1 MSVGGAAGLDDP
13 GLRRRLGVAAS
24 VALVAVAVLLAF
36 VGSGGEDEDSALPSA
51 PHLVDAAELAE
62 AESELGHPVYWAGPL
77 PDRRLELDVE
87 PDGSVYLRYLPP
99 GAAVGSNSGAYLTVG
114 TYPLADAQAA
124 IRRTAKAAGVSTGVG
139 RVADGGI
146 VLENPE
152 SKGSVYLAYPGSDLQ
167 IEVYD
172 PAPGRAMELIEAGEI
187 RPVG

>member
-13 GLRRRLGVAAS
+13 GQRRRLGVAAS
-24 VALVAVAVLLAF
+24 VALVAVAALLAF
-36 VGSGGEDEDSALPSA
+36 FGGGGEEEDSALRSA
-51 PHLVDAAELAE
+51 PHLVDATELAE
-62 AESELGHPVYWAGPL
+62 AESALGHPVYWAGPL
-77 PDRRLELDVE
+77 PDQRLELSVE

-99 GAAVGSNSGAYLTVG
+99 GAAVGSSSGAYLTVG
-114 TYPLADAQAA
+114 TYPVADAQAA
-124 IRRTAKAAGVSTGVG
+124 LRRTAASAGAGIG

-152 SKGSVYLAYPGSDLQ
+152 SAGSVYLAYPGSDLQ

-172 PAPGRAMELIEAGEI
+172 PAPGGAMELIEAGEI